1 MILSG
6 SPLDYIFAFVGGVLV
21 SFTPC
26 VYPLIPVT
34 IFYISSKSGSS
45 KVRGFALSLIFVTGL
60 AVTYSILGLIAS
72 LSGKIFGVIST
83 NPLTLIIVGAI
94 IFLFGISM
102 LLDLFNISWQG
113 PKVDARNKGYFSTF
127 LLGASTGLVASPC
140 LTPALASILAY
151 VSTKKNILFGMS
163 LLMVFAYGMGIIL
176 ILAGTFSSILVN
188 LPKSGKWMVYVKRA
202 GSLVIIIL
210 GLYFIY
216 QGIKGLW

>member
-6 SPLDYIFAFVGGVLV
+6 SPFDYIVAFIGGVLV
-21 SFTPC
+21 SLTPC

-34 IFYISSKSGSS
+34 IFYISSKSGKS
-45 KVRGFALSLIFVTGL
+45 KVRGFVLSLIFVTGL

-72 LSGKIFGVIST
+72 LSGKIFGTIST
-83 NPLTLIIVGAI
+83 NPLTLIIVGLI
-94 IFLFGISM
+94 VLFFGISM
-102 LLDLFNISWQG
+102 FLDLFNLSWQG
-113 PKVDARNKGYFSTF
+113 PRVDTKKKGYFSTF
-127 LLGASTGLVASPC
+127 LLGASAGLIASPC

-202 GSLVIIIL
+202 GSLIIMIL

-216 QGIKGLW
+216 QGVRGF